1 MGEVRYSVN
10 GKYFRDWNVYVSD
23 SEGLFDALKRKKVNS
38 YQWAEYHGQSVDL
51 SNPKYEAREITLKCF
66 VVGDNWVA
74 MKANFDALISEFQ
87 KSGTQRL
94 LIEPFGLKPLP
105 YEVYMEDSSELQKT
119 FREGKM
125 AGVFALKL
133 IEPNPIK
140 KVLYLTGSS
149 LNLAYNSPKETE
161 IFYGNGLKETASGN
175 VSLSGKTLADR
186 VVSGYAFEGR
196 NLIRQS
202 DFTVHGLGNW
212 GVTGGVISNYENE
225 GLLFQLSSVDQGI
238 YSSQPIKAGETYT
251 LSIWTKA
258 TYQESTGVRLGFNG
272 GDIVAVNIPTSN
284 SKFTKTSVNLVANND
299 NDAVIIYNMGGV
311 NNFFLK
317 YIKLEKGTVATPY
330 SIAPEDEKIIII
342 AGNVDEI
349 TGLTTNAEVLW
360 EKL

>member
-10 GKYFRDWNVYVSD
+10 GKYFRDWKVFVSD

-74 MKANFDALISEFQ
+74 MKANFDVLVSEFQ

-125 AGVFALKL
+125 AGVFTLKL

-140 KVLYLTGSS
+140 KVFKNTSDVFS
-149 LNLAYNSPKETE
+149 LAFKSEYDAE
-161 IFYGNGLKETASGN
+161 IFWGDGTKSVASGDVN
-175 VSLSGKTLADR
+175 ITKDYNYPIYQP
-186 VVSGYAFEGR
+186 SGYS
-196 NLIRQS
+196 L
-202 DFTVHGLGNW
+202 
-212 GVTGGVISNYENE
+212 VTAENE
-225 GLLFQLSSVDQGI
+225 GNFEYYQAQPVFKLQYYQFSAEVNFAASQNVTFYLIGKKNNNTYELIQSVDISVSAGLNTLKVI
-238 YSSQPIKAGETYT
+238 SEINIGDYKRFVLKVLDANGAEMAVTYSNVRMEAADVNGDWYDVTG
-251 LSIWTKA
+251 
-258 TYQESTGVRLGFNG
+258 QE
-272 GDIVAVNIPTSN
+272 
-284 SKFTKTSVNLVANND
+284 
-299 NDAVIIYNMGGV
+299 
-311 NNFFLK
+311 
-317 YIKLEKGTVATPY
+317 KL
-330 SIAPEDEKIIII
+330 III
-342 AGNVDEI
+342 AGNVEEI
-349 TGLTTNAEVLW
+349 TGLTTNAEVIW

>member
-1 MGEVRYSVN
+1 MAEVRYSVN

-51 SNPKYEAREITLKCF
+51 SSPKYEAREITLKCF

-125 AGVFALKL
+125 AGVFSLKL

-140 KVLYLTGSS
+140 KVFKNTSDVFS
-149 LNLAYNSPKETE
+149 LAFKSEYDAE
-161 IFYGNGLKETASGN
+161 IFWGDGTKSVANGDVNITKDYN
-175 VSLSGKTLADR
+175 YPIYQP
-186 VVSGYAFEGR
+186 SGYS
-196 NLIRQS
+196 L
-202 DFTVHGLGNW
+202 
-212 GVTGGVISNYENE
+212 VTAENE
-225 GLLFQLSSVDQGI
+225 GNFEYYQAQPVAKLQYYQFSAEVNFAASQNVIFYLIGKKNNNAYELIQSVDISVAAGLNTLKVI
-238 YSSQPIKAGETYT
+238 TEINIGDYKRFVLKVLDANGAEMAVTYSNVRMEVADVNGDWYDVTG
-251 LSIWTKA
+251 
-258 TYQESTGVRLGFNG
+258 QE
-272 GDIVAVNIPTSN
+272 
-284 SKFTKTSVNLVANND
+284 
-299 NDAVIIYNMGGV
+299 
-311 NNFFLK
+311 
-317 YIKLEKGTVATPY
+317 KL
-330 SIAPEDEKIIII
+330 III
-342 AGNVDEI
+342 AGNTNEI
-349 TGLTTNAEVLW
+349 YNIETTAVELW